1 MSETGIIGISGKMGS
16 GKDTLADLIISKDP
30 EYKKVSFAS
39 KLKKM
44 GAFLTGTPIEL
55 WFTQEGKNVYLNDWG
70 MTIGEFQQKLGTDAI
85 RLGLHE
91 NAWVLAL
98 FADYNEGD
106 KWIITDVRFPNEA
119 DAVSRYGG
127 TLVRLVGD
135 PGKVRANSTRDLNHI
150 SETALDNYRGFDL
163 TYENTQG
170 MVALG
175 DFAEFILRYP
185 IL

>member
-1 MSETGIIGISGKMGS
+1 MCSS
-16 GKDTLADLIISKDP
+16 DL
-30 EYKKVSFAS
+30 
-39 KLKKM
+39 
-44 GAFLTGTPIEL
+44 
-55 WFTQEGKNVYLNDWG
+55 
-70 MTIGEFQQKLGTDAI
+70 
-85 RLGLHE
+85 
-91 NAWVLAL
+91 
-98 FADYNEGD
+98 
-106 KWIITDVRFPNEA
+106 NEA

-150 SETALDNYRGFDL
+150 SETALDNYQGFDL